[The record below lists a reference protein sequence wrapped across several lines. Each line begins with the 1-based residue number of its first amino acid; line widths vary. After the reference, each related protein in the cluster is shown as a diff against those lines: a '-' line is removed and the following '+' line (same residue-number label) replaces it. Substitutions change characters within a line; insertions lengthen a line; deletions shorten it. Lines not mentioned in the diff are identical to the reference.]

1 MKANILVVEDDLI
14 LSNQLKKVLL
24 KNNYEVECAYNSIE
38 FFKIYN
44 SFKPDVILM
53 DIFLDDSPL
62 DGLEILE
69 NLYERDEEKPK
80 IIVLSS
86 MSNKEQVKRVR
97 NLGIFNYVEKG
108 VNFKLHQLLLS
119 IDNAVTLKMQ
129 EEKAYKLQLENRSL
143 KSKYDPNAYFVG
155 DCIAIKRLREDIK
168 RYARADEDVIL
179 IGETGTGKE
188 VAAKYYSRYS
198 PRAGKAIE
206 VMNSS
211 AIPDT
216 LIESELFGY
225 EKGAFTGADS
235 YKPGIFEKA
244 DGGILF
250 LDEVATLNP
259 LAQTKLLRA
268 IEYRKIQVIGGGE
281 KEVDTRIVMATN
293 EDLLE
298 LVNNGKFRKDL
309 FYRVE
314 ANILTLPPLRERE
327 SDIVLLMN
335 TFFETH
341 SPKYSAHVLDNQMD
355 ILPELLTY
363 TWDGNIR
370 ELFNFCKH
378 IMIREKNITNSVIL
392 DYLNKKKEN
401 YKKYPKNTTNQYFHE
416 TNFKKAIESFEI
428 DYIKNILNKT
438 NWNVVK
444 AAELMELDYSTLYK
458 KLRRLGIRLKG

>member
-1 MKANILVVEDDLI
+1 VKANILVLEDDHI
-14 LSNQLKKVLL
+14 LSQQLKKVLL
-24 KNNYEVECAYNSIE
+24 KNNYEVETAYNSIE
-38 FFKIYN
+38 FFRVYD
-44 SFKPDVILM
+44 SFHPDVILL
-53 DIFLDDSPL
+53 DIFLEDSPL

-86 MSNKEQVKRVR
+86 MSDKEQVDRIR

-119 IDNAVTLKMQ
+119 IDNAVRLKHQ
-129 EEKAYKLQLENRSL
+129 EEKAYKLQIENRTL

-155 DCIAIKRLREDIK
+155 DCPAIKKLRDDIK
-168 RYARADEDVIL
+168 RYARADEDIIL
-179 IGETGTGKE
+179 VGETGTGKE

-198 PRAGKAIE
+198 PRQGKAFE
-206 VMNSS
+206 VLNSS

-216 LIESELFGY
+216 LLESELFGY
-225 EKGAFTGADS
+225 EKGSFTGADT
-235 YKPGIFEKA
+235 KKMGIFEKA
-244 DGGILF
+244 NGGILF

-281 KEVDTRIVMATN
+281 REVDTRLVMATN
-293 EDLLE
+293 DDLHE
-298 LVNNGKFRKDL
+298 LVNAGKFRKDL

-314 ANILTLPPLRERE
+314 ANVLTLPPLRERGT
-327 SDIVLLMN
+327 DLILLMSN
-335 TFFETH
+335 FFETH
-341 SPKYSAHVLDNQMD
+341 SPKYSSHVADNQLD

-378 IMIREKNITNSVIL
+378 IMIREKNITNSIIL
-392 DYLNKKKEN
+392 TYLNQKKEN
-401 YKKYPKNTTNQYFHE
+401 YKKYPHNSPNHYFHE
-416 TNFKKAIESFEI
+416 TNFRKAIETFETDFI
-428 DYIKNILNKT
+428 INILQKT
-438 NWNVVK
+438 SGNVVK

-458 KLRRLGIRLKG
+458 KLRRLGINLKV